1 MTLRLSQVSP
11 CDDARVQGLTF
22 RQAATTDRD
31 RVFAILYDHPP
42 REVVAVAG
50 DIERARKIGRII
62 VRAGAA
68 VRFDCT
74 VLADVH
80 GEAVGLIETVVR
92 GQPLTGGAVVMMAR
106 VLGGGALMV
115 GLPGA
120 VRFLRWRSA
129 RSRVEV
135 QRPLGSY
142 YIAELA
148 VHATWRNR
156 GIGGALLAH
165 AEERARAYGHK
176 QMSLHT
182 ATDNPAQRLYRRQGF
197 RVVETR
203 LDATYERIT
212 GIPGRVLMVKD
223 LA

>member
-1 MTLRLSQVSP
+1 M
-11 CDDARVQGLTF
+11 QGLTF
-22 RQAATTDRD
+22 RQAATTDLD
-31 RVFAILYDHPP
+31 RVFAILYDRPP
-42 REVVAVAG
+42 REAVAVAG

-68 VRFDCT
+68 VRLDRT
-74 VLADVH
+74 VLADAH

-92 GQPLTGGAVVMMAR
+92 GQPLTSGAVVMMAR
-106 VLGGGALMV
+106 VLVGGALIV

-120 VRFLRWRSA
+120 VRFFRWRAA

-135 QRPLGSY
+135 PHPLGSS

-156 GIGGALLAH
+156 GIGGSLLAH
-165 AEERARAYGHK
+165 AEERARVYGHK
-176 QMSLHT
+176 QMSLNT
-182 ATDNPAQRLYRRQGF
+182 ATDNPAQHLYQRHGF
-197 RVVETR
+197 RIVETR
-203 LDATYERIT
+203 LDATYERLT
-212 GIPGRVLMVKD
+212 GIPGRVLMVKE